1 MWLGA
6 LAGQSQAQ
14 LDGFKSRALR
24 VAAPEQRHLYV
35 TEWRTLEMV
44 ERAGGSPILVVGEE
58 ELCMAGSIRPASS
71 VTYAELAT
79 QLGGDGWET
88 VVARIATQRPRSGR
102 IPLSALEVV
111 LALVQAQ
118 AGAATVP
125 MVWLLSSGVQAAGSG
140 AVRSRNL
147 LLEPAHAGAWGLA
160 RSARAEAQLPLCHL
174 DGSIDR
180 AFELDLALTEPE
192 LLLRLD
198 SHLVPRLQHSRL
210 TDGLAS
216 RMSTSAG
223 DHLITG
229 GTSGL
234 GLLTGRW
241 LAQGGA
247 RCVSLASRSGVLSDT
262 AAEWGVAWASSTAVM
277 SEGVDVGDGLHVH
290 QLLYALP
297 TLTGVWHA
305 AGVLAD
311 GILPNQSTL
320 AIAHVYSPK
329 AHAAWALHST
339 SVVAPLQACVLF
351 SSVASLFGGGG
362 QANYAA
368 ANACLDMLATCR
380 RVHGKAATSV
390 QWGPWAEVGM
400 TTRGAA
406 RKRIVAMAAMG
417 FGSIIPFQGLAALDT
432 AVRQHKLAVIGVVP
446 VVWSRL
452 LRNDVATPAFL
463 SPFAHTRTTC
473 TITATTPGAACVISL
488 EAVAEM
494 ARRTAGGLLDVDA
507 PLMEAGIDSLGAVEL
522 RNQLQSALGGGRM
535 VSSTLIFDHPTVR
548 QVVFH
553 LRGQGS
559 IAANMRVGG
568 TSSMLGSARGGPKV
582 VFAGLGMTLPMG
594 TSSMTVLRKM
604 CHCSCDLLRV
614 IPLSRWGAENLS
626 QDLQSSSR
634 EVVSRMRYGSFLHEA
649 ELFEHD
655 FFRVS
660 AAEALA
666 MDPQQRQLLERG
678 YMALHA
684 AGMAK
689 ATLLGSGVAVN
700 VGQWASEF
708 GSVLLHT
715 LSGDSVYTSTGSSC
729 SVTCGRVSFV
739 LGLHGPCA
747 SYDTACSASLVSN
760 HGSVRALQ
768 RLECDAA
775 LSAGVNMILDP
786 AAMRGN
792 AVAGFTSVLG
802 RSHTFDV
809 RADGYARGEA
819 IDAVACELSDAVAAV
834 EMAGSAVR
842 QDGRSASLT
851 APNGK
856 AQQGVL
862 MGSLADAQLMAQ
874 QVTGLEAHGTGTALG
889 DPIET
894 SAVAMVF
901 LAQCSTN
908 ALAIGSLKANAG
920 HTEPGAGLAG
930 VLKQLVQ
937 LREGDMP
944 PNAQLRVLNP
954 HVRGGMCGHSAC
966 LLPMQVGGMSQREQ
980 GEVGGVSSFGYSG
993 TIAHAVLHLT
1003 GEVGLCSPC
1012 AAPLFLPYRRHAFP
1026 WREASG
1032 FAMRTSIHP
1041 SVASP
1046 SASIHHTVIKDS
1058 ITADTPLMQA
1068 GVTSISAVR
1077 LSSRLSSLTS
1087 VTLSPVLVFEQ
1098 PTPRAIALHL
1108 SHAAV
1113 PPQFSQA
1120 EVFISIIEELLVQ
1133 NQSSVPTDRTV
1144 PKSHFHPAI
1153 GVPADEQLPC
1163 SSLQHQ
1169 LLLHQQLQ
1177 PESTAYNE
1185 PVTIRLESCLT
1196 EPMARAALQA
1206 LVRRHAV
1213 LRTFYAL
1220 DTRAA
1225 AFYQVVL
1232 PTDGFTVPLTCCS
1245 TLTTWSE
1252 EIERELYTAFDLSI
1266 TPPMRAILL
1275 QAEPSL
1281 LVVNVHHVAADMEA
1295 IAIMRSELTVHC
1307 GALAQ
1312 RQATPPLVPLGLEY
1326 ADYAVWEHARRHDEA
1341 ALSWWTSQLQDAP
1354 ELISLPLD
1362 RPRPNVQATAGSHVD
1377 VRLDCDLMVRVLS
1390 LCVSTGTTL
1399 NSALLS
1405 VWVALLALLS
1415 GQQDVVLGVPH
1426 SMRCGSPLYC
1436 LTVPRVLPS
1445 ATRLC
1450 MHVQA
1455 LWRASAHSGHVHQ
1468 HAAAAPHTS

>member
-1 MWLGA
+1 LDALSLAVSLKLVPHGTLGA
-6 LAGQSQAQ
+6 ASAGMLSVDGRCKT
-14 LDGFKSRALR
+14 LD
-24 VAAPEQRHLYV
+24 
-35 TEWRTLEMV
+35 
-44 ERAGGSPILVVGEE
+44 
-58 ELCMAGSIRPASS
+58 
-71 VTYAELAT
+71 
-79 QLGGDGWET
+79 
-88 VVARIATQRPRSGR
+88 
-102 IPLSALEVV
+102 
-111 LALVQAQ
+111 
-118 AGAATVP
+118 
-125 MVWLLSSGVQAAGSG
+125 
-140 AVRSRNL
+140 
-147 LLEPAHAGAWGLA
+147 
-160 RSARAEAQLPLCHL
+160 ARAN
-174 DGSIDR
+174 GY
-180 AFELDLALTEPE
+180 
-192 LLLRLD
+192 
-198 SHLVPRLQHSRL
+198 
-210 TDGLAS
+210 
-216 RMSTSAG
+216 
-223 DHLITG
+223 
-229 GTSGL
+229 
-234 GLLTGRW
+234 
-241 LAQGGA
+241 A
-247 RCVSLASRSGVLSDT
+247 R
-262 AAEWGVAWASSTAVM
+262 
-277 SEGVDVGDGLHVH
+277 SEGVG
-290 QLLYALP
+290 ALV
-297 TLTGVWHA
+297 LRRGGEE
-305 AGVLAD
+305 GVLLN
-311 GILPNQSTL
+311 GI
-320 AIAHVYSPK
+320 
-329 AHAAWALHST
+329 
-339 SVVAPLQACVLF
+339 
-351 SSVASLFGGGG
+351 
-362 QANYAA
+362 
-368 ANACLDMLATCR
+368 
-380 RVHGKAATSV
+380 
-390 QWGPWAEVGM
+390 
-400 TTRGAA
+400 
-406 RKRIVAMAAMG
+406 
-417 FGSIIPFQGLAALDT
+417 
-432 AVRQHKLAVIGVVP
+432 
-446 VVWSRL
+446 
-452 LRNDVATPAFL
+452 
-463 SPFAHTRTTC
+463 
-473 TITATTPGAACVISL
+473 
-488 EAVAEM
+488 
-494 ARRTAGGLLDVDA
+494 
-507 PLMEAGIDSLGAVEL
+507 
-522 RNQLQSALGGGRM
+522 
-535 VSSTLIFDHPTVR
+535 
-548 QVVFH
+548 
-553 LRGQGS
+553 
-559 IAANMRVGG
+559 
-568 TSSMLGSARGGPKV
+568 
-582 VFAGLGMTLPMG
+582 
-594 TSSMTVLRKM
+594 
-604 CHCSCDLLRV
+604 
-614 IPLSRWGAENLS
+614 
-626 QDLQSSSR
+626 
-634 EVVSRMRYGSFLHEA
+634 
-649 ELFEHD
+649 
-655 FFRVS
+655 
-660 AAEALA
+660 
-666 MDPQQRQLLERG
+666 
-678 YMALHA
+678 
-684 AGMAK
+684 
-689 ATLLGSGVAVN
+689 
-700 VGQWASEF
+700 
-708 GSVLLHT
+708 
-715 LSGDSVYTSTGSSC
+715 
-729 SVTCGRVSFV
+729 
-739 LGLHGPCA
+739 
-747 SYDTACSASLVSN
+747 
-760 HGSVRALQ
+760 
-768 RLECDAA
+768 
-775 LSAGVNMILDP
+775 
-786 AAMRGN
+786 
-792 AVAGFTSVLG
+792 
-802 RSHTFDV
+802 
-809 RADGYARGEA
+809 
-819 IDAVACELSDAVAAV
+819 
-834 EMAGSAVR
+834 AVR

-851 APNGK
+851 APNGS
-856 AQQGVL
+856 AQRVL
-862 MGSLADAQLMAQ
+862 LLTTLGSAGIAPSEVAC
-874 QVTGLEAHGTGTALG
+874 VEAHGTGTALG
-889 DPIET
+889 DPTEAGAL
-894 SAVAMVF
+894 SAVHGARS
-901 LAQCSTN
+901 A
-908 ALAIGSLKANAG
+908 SLTACAAKASVG
-920 HTEPGAGLAG
+920 HAEAASGQVGLLR
-930 VLKQLVQ
+930 VWRLLV
-937 LREGDMP
+937 EAAASG
-944 PNAQLRVLNP
+944 NAQLRALNP
-954 HVRGGMCGHSAC
+954 LVRERLGCASLSFV
-966 LLPMQVGGMSQREQ
+966 LLAQEVVVCAP
-980 GEVGGVSSFGYSG
+980 VGGVSSFGYSG

-1113 PPQFSQA
+1113 PPRFSQA

-1133 NQSSVPTDRTV
+1133 NQSNVPTDRTV

-1169 LLLHQQLQ
+1169 LLLQQQLQ
-1177 PESTAYNE
+1177 PESTSYNE

>member
-522 RNQLQSALGGGRM
+522 RNLLQSALGGGRM

-954 HVRGGMCGHSAC
+954 HVGGGMCGHSAC

-993 TIAHAVLHLT
+993 TIAHAVLRRGAGGAWML
-1003 GEVGLCSPC
+1003 SP
-1012 AAPLFLPYRRHAFP
+1012 AVPVIYRRHAFP
-1026 WREASG
+1026 WREASAVSSRTRMRSSPNRRRG
-1032 FAMRTSIHP
+1032 FPWSEPPHP
-1041 SVASP
+1041 LIQHRRPLADGLNTFRSPTTGRLHALVADHVVLGRVVFPGAAYLESARAAWSAITASSVDVSCLHGVFFLQPLAIEARADEDGVLVECLLRDDGTFEVRSGDEAVLQRSQAPTHCTGTASP
-1046 SASIHHTVIKDS
+1046 TAALPQQVGGIEVRRSSCTHAGSMGAQYDFYAAVGLQYGPAYRLLYQSWVDEMGQGEGAGRGALGRLKQLVSLETMVRPASLD
-1058 ITADTPLMQA
+1058 
-1068 GVTSISAVR
+1068 G
-1077 LSSRLSSLTS
+1077 
-1087 VTLSPVLVFEQ
+1087 
-1098 PTPRAIALHL
+1098 ALHL
-1108 SHAAV
+1108 GMLVWPTRGNVMTETRLPFAV
-1113 PPQFSQA
+1113 
-1120 EVFISIIEELLVQ
+1120 E
-1133 NQSSVPTDRTV
+1133 
-1144 PKSHFHPAI
+1144 
-1153 GVPADEQLPC
+1153 
-1163 SSLQHQ
+1163 
-1169 LLLHQQLQ
+1169 
-1177 PESTAYNE
+1177 
-1185 PVTIRLESCLT
+1185 
-1196 EPMARAALQA
+1196 
-1206 LVRRHAV
+1206 
-1213 LRTFYAL
+1213 
-1220 DTRAA
+1220 
-1225 AFYQVVL
+1225 
-1232 PTDGFTVPLTCCS
+1232 
-1245 TLTTWSE
+1245 
-1252 EIERELYTAFDLSI
+1252 
-1266 TPPMRAILL
+1266 
-1275 QAEPSL
+1275 
-1281 LVVNVHHVAADMEA
+1281 
-1295 IAIMRSELTVHC
+1295 
-1307 GALAQ
+1307 
-1312 RQATPPLVPLGLEY
+1312 
-1326 ADYAVWEHARRHDEA
+1326 
-1341 ALSWWTSQLQDAP
+1341 
-1354 ELISLPLD
+1354 
-1362 RPRPNVQATAGSHVD
+1362 
-1377 VRLDCDLMVRVLS
+1377 
-1390 LCVSTGTTL
+1390 
-1399 NSALLS
+1399 SALLQDGTDAS
-1405 VWVALLALLS
+1405 LAVRAQPHVPAHMPAHL
-1415 GQQDVVLGVPH
+1415 VVRTDG
-1426 SMRCGSPLYC
+1426 C
-1436 LTVPRVLPS
+1436 
-1445 ATRLC
+1445 
-1450 MHVQA
+1450 
-1455 LWRASAHSGHVHQ
+1455 
-1468 HAAAAPHTS
+1468 